1 MRGYEHAN
9 GIALD
14 LWEEVYPPNSLT
26 LLALTDTF
34 STKAFF
40 QVRARSLPTAPLKI
54 HSLTH
59 PLATAAIG
67 LCRRRE
73 TCPSL
78 ARLAAGLWRP
88 VRFCPPGQRGL
99 RAARHRPPREDDRIF

>member
-14 LWEEVYPPNSLT
+14 LWEEIYPNNLT

-40 QVRARSLPTAPLKI
+40 QVRARSLPPSPHAPSPPRSNLTYSPRHLCNRTLPPTRNVPVVGTAYGR
-54 HSLTH
+54 T
-59 PLATAAIG
+59 LATRSF
-67 LCRRRE
+67 L
-73 TCPSL
+73 L
-78 ARLAAGLWRP
+78 
-88 VRFCPPGQRGL
+88 
-99 RAARHRPPREDDRIF
+99 PRSKTPTSD